1 MDEPFGALDAITRDE
16 LNLEL
21 ARLWERSNKTVL
33 FVTHSISEA
42 VFLSSRV
49 VVMDK
54 LPGRIAEIIDIGL
67 SRPRAL
73 ADRETSEFVAYMRQL
88 RSIFESLGILKRT
101 MT

>member
-1 MDEPFGALDAITRDE
+1 
-16 LNLEL
+16 
-21 ARLWERSNKTVL
+21 
-33 FVTHSISEA
+33 
-42 VFLSSRV
+42 V